1 MYYSDDVINEVLS
14 RNDIVDVIGSYASL
28 KKKGANYEACC
39 PFHHEKTPSFKVN
52 REKQM
57 YHCFGC
63 GVGGNVF
70 TFVMEYENLNFP
82 EAVERL
88 AERAGVQLPEKS
100 MNAQERSREQYK
112 ITLREMNKTAAAYF
126 HYILKHS
133 QHGEKAYEYFH
144 ETRGLSDE
152 TINKFALGY
161 SDIYRDDLYRYL
173 KSKGYTDDQMKGS
186 GLVEISEKEGGV
198 DKFWNRAMIPILDI
212 NGKVIAF
219 GGRVMGDGKPKYI
232 NTSDTAVF
240 DKSHTLFAMNI
251 ARRSRRKGFICCEGY
266 MDVISMH
273 QAGFDNAVASLG
285 TAFTFGHA
293 GIIKRYAD
301 EVYLAYDS
309 DGAGVEATKKV
320 IAILREVGVGARV
333 INMRPYKDPDE
344 FIQNLGSEAF
354 EERIKKAESGMMFLA
369 RIYSEEYDQSDPG
382 ELTKFQNQIARELAY
397 IEDDLERNNYVD
409 AIARKYVIDKDAL
422 AAKVHAY
429 GVAGTAKP
437 EIVERETRRLQE
449 QQGYEE
455 FPGDQS
461 AGAPGRPE
469 TKDNKTSKLLL
480 TWLVNRPELFARLDG
495 VVSEADFEPGIYRT
509 VADKLYSQYRE
520 KHKVEPAVV
529 VNTFQDVEEQRLVAG
544 MLQTDLAIDMT
555 EEEVGNA
562 ITEVVKKIKLASI
575 KKQLENENDM
585 MKVQQLIKDRKKIEK
600 FKVIL

>member
-1 MYYSDDVINEVLS
+1 MINEVLS

-469 TKDNKTSKLLL
+469 TKDNKT
-480 TWLVNRPELFARLDG
+480 ARLDG

-575 KKQLENENDM
+575 KKQLESENDM

>member
-1 MYYSDDVINEVLS
+1 MYYSDDVINEVLA
-14 RNDIVDVIGSYASL
+14 RNDIVDVIGGYASL
-28 KKKGANYEACC
+28 RKKGSNYEACC

-88 AERAGVQLPEKS
+88 AERAGIQLPEKS
-100 MNAQERSREQYK
+100 MSAQERSREQYK
-112 ITLREMNKTAAAYF
+112 ITLKEMNKTAAAYF

-133 QHGEKAYEYFH
+133 QNGQRAYGYFRD
-144 ETRGLSDE
+144 TRGLTDD

-161 SDIYRDDLYRYL
+161 SDIYKDDLYRYMR
-173 KSKGYTDDQMKGS
+173 SKGYTDEQLKQS
-186 GLVEISEKEGGV
+186 GLVDISERDGGV

-219 GGRVMGDGKPKYI
+219 GGRVLGDGKPKYI

-293 GIIKRYAD
+293 NIIKRYAD

-309 DGAGVEATKKV
+309 DGAGVAATKKV
-320 IAILREVGVGARV
+320 IAILREVGVGVRV

-344 FIQNLGSEAF
+344 FIRNLGSEAF
-354 EERIKKAESGMMFLA
+354 ETRIQKAESGMMFLA

-382 ELTKFQNQIARELAY
+382 ERTKFQNQVARELSY
-397 IEDDLERNNYVD
+397 IEDVLERNNYID
-409 AIARKYVIDKDAL
+409 SIAAKYSINRDAL
-422 AAKVHAY
+422 ADKVHGY
-429 GVAGTAKP
+429 GVAGAAKP
-437 EIVERETRRLQE
+437 EVVTRE
-449 QQGYEE
+449 QQRLEE
-455 FPGDQS
+455 QRQS
-461 AGAPGRPE
+461 AERPGR
-469 TKDNKTSKLLL
+469 TSGSHGANGNKTARLLL
-480 TWLVNRPELFARLDG
+480 TWLVNEPKLFSQLAD
-495 VVSEADFEPGIYRT
+495 VVNEKDFEEGIYRT
-509 VADKLYSQYRE
+509 VAAKLFDQYRE
-520 KHKVEPAVV
+520 TGKVTPAIV
-529 VNTFQDVEEQRLVAG
+529 VNTFQDVEEQRLVAE
-544 MLQTDLAIDMT
+544 MLQTDLMIDMS
-555 EEEVGNA
+555 EEEACNA
-562 ITEVVKKIKLASI
+562 VTEVVRKIKLASI
-575 KKQLENENDM
+575 KKQLEEENDM
-585 MKVQQLIKDRKKIEK
+585 QRVQELIKERKKIEK
-600 FKVIL
+600 IRVII

>member
-1 MYYSDDVINEVLS
+1 MYYSDDVINEVLA
-14 RNDIVDVIGSYASL
+14 RNDIVDVIGGYASL
-28 KKKGANYEACC
+28 RKKGSNYEACC

-88 AERAGVQLPEKS
+88 AERAGIQLPEKS
-100 MNAQERSREQYK
+100 MSAQERSREQYK
-112 ITLREMNKTAAAYF
+112 ITLKEMNKTAAAYF

-133 QHGEKAYEYFH
+133 QHGQRAYEYFRD
-144 ETRGLSDE
+144 TRGLTDD

-161 SDIYRDDLYRYL
+161 SDIYKDDLYRYMR
-173 KSKGYTDDQMKGS
+173 SKGYTDEQLKQS
-186 GLVEISEKEGGV
+186 GLVDISERDGGV

-219 GGRVMGDGKPKYI
+219 GGRVLGDGKPKYI

-293 GIIKRYAD
+293 NIIKRYAD

-309 DGAGVEATKKV
+309 DGAGVAATKKV
-320 IAILREVGVGARV
+320 IAILREVGVGVRV

-344 FIQNLGSEAF
+344 FIRNLGSEAF
-354 EERIKKAESGMMFLA
+354 EERIQKAESGMMFLA

-382 ELTKFQNQIARELAY
+382 ERTKFQNQVARELSY
-397 IEDDLERNNYVD
+397 IEDVLERNNYID
-409 AIARKYVIDKDAL
+409 SIAAKYSINRDAL
-422 AAKVHAY
+422 ADKVHGY
-429 GVAGTAKP
+429 GVAGAAKP
-437 EIVERETRRLQE
+437 EVVTRE
-449 QQGYEE
+449 QQRLEE
-455 FPGDQS
+455 QRQS
-461 AGAPGRPE
+461 DERPGRMS
-469 TKDNKTSKLLL
+469 DSHGANGNKTARLLL
-480 TWLVNRPELFARLDG
+480 TWLVNEPKLFSQLAD
-495 VVSEADFEPGIYRT
+495 VVNANDFEEGIYRT
-509 VADKLYSQYRE
+509 VAAKLFDQYRE
-520 KHKVEPAVV
+520 TGKVTPAVV
-529 VNTFQDVEEQRLVAG
+529 VNTFQDVEEQRLVAE
-544 MLQTDLAIDMT
+544 MLQTDLMIDMS
-555 EEEVGNA
+555 EEEACNA
-562 ITEVVKKIKLASI
+562 VTEVVRKIKLASI
-575 KKQLENENDM
+575 KKQLEEENDM
-585 MKVQQLIKDRKKIEK
+585 QRVQELIKERKKIEK
-600 FKVIL
+600 IRVII

>member
-1 MYYSDDVINEVLS
+1 MYYSDDVINEVLA
-14 RNDIVDVIGSYASL
+14 RNDIVDVIGGYASL
-28 KKKGANYEACC
+28 RKKGSNYEACC

-88 AERAGVQLPEKS
+88 AERAGIQLPEKS
-100 MNAQERSREQYK
+100 MSAQERSREQYK
-112 ITLREMNKTAAAYF
+112 ITLKEMNKTAAAYF

-133 QHGEKAYEYFH
+133 QNGQRAYGYFRD
-144 ETRGLSDE
+144 TRGLTDD

-161 SDIYRDDLYRYL
+161 SDIYKDDLYRYMR
-173 KSKGYTDDQMKGS
+173 SKGYTDEQLKQS
-186 GLVEISEKEGGV
+186 GLVDISERDGGV

-219 GGRVMGDGKPKYI
+219 GGRVLGDGKPKYI

-293 GIIKRYAD
+293 NIIKRYAD

-309 DGAGVEATKKV
+309 DGAGVAATKKV
-320 IAILREVGVGARV
+320 IAILREVGVGVRV

-344 FIQNLGSEAF
+344 FIRNLGSEAF
-354 EERIKKAESGMMFLA
+354 EARIKKAESGMMFLA

-382 ELTKFQNQIARELAY
+382 ERTKFQNQIARELSY
-397 IEDDLERNNYVD
+397 IEDVLERNNYID
-409 AIARKYVIDKDAL
+409 SIAAKYSINRDAL
-422 AAKVHAY
+422 ADKVHGY
-429 GVAGTAKP
+429 GVAGAAKP
-437 EIVERETRRLQE
+437 EVVTRE
-449 QQGYEE
+449 QQRLEE
-455 FPGDQS
+455 QRQS
-461 AGAPGRPE
+461 DERPGR
-469 TKDNKTSKLLL
+469 TSGSHGANGNKTARLLL
-480 TWLVNRPELFARLDG
+480 TWLVNEPKLFSQLAD
-495 VVSEADFEPGIYRT
+495 VVNEKDFEEGIYRT
-509 VADKLYSQYRE
+509 VAAKLFDQYRE
-520 KHKVEPAVV
+520 TGKVTPAIV
-529 VNTFQDVEEQRLVAG
+529 VNTFQDVEEQRLVAE
-544 MLQTDLAIDMT
+544 MLQTDLMIDMS
-555 EEEVGNA
+555 EEEACNA
-562 ITEVVKKIKLASI
+562 VTEVVRKIKLASI
-575 KKQLENENDM
+575 KKQLEEENDM
-585 MKVQQLIKDRKKIEK
+585 QRVQELIKERKKIEK
-600 FKVIL
+600 IRVII

>member
-1 MYYSDDVINEVLS
+1 MYYSDDVINEVLA
-14 RNDIVDVIGSYASL
+14 RNDIVDVIGGYASL
-28 KKKGANYEACC
+28 RKKGSNYEACC

-88 AERAGVQLPEKS
+88 AERAGIQLPEKS
-100 MNAQERSREQYK
+100 MSAQERSREQYK
-112 ITLREMNKTAAAYF
+112 ITLKEMNKTAAAYF

-133 QHGEKAYEYFH
+133 QNGQRAYGYFRD
-144 ETRGLSDE
+144 TRGLTDD

-161 SDIYRDDLYRYL
+161 SDIYKDDLYRYMR
-173 KSKGYTDDQMKGS
+173 SKGYTDEQLKQS
-186 GLVEISEKEGGV
+186 GLVDISERDGGV

-219 GGRVMGDGKPKYI
+219 GGRVLGDGKPKYI

-293 GIIKRYAD
+293 NIIKRYAD

-309 DGAGVEATKKV
+309 DGAGVAATKKV
-320 IAILREVGVGARV
+320 IAILREVGVGVRV

-344 FIQNLGSEAF
+344 FIRNLGSEAF
-354 EERIKKAESGMMFLA
+354 ETRIQKAESGMMFLA

-382 ELTKFQNQIARELAY
+382 ERTKFQNQVARELSY
-397 IEDDLERNNYVD
+397 IEDVLERSNYID
-409 AIARKYVIDKDAL
+409 SIAAKYSINRDAL
-422 AAKVHAY
+422 ADKVHGY
-429 GVAGTAKP
+429 GVAGAAKP
-437 EIVERETRRLQE
+437 EVVTRE
-449 QQGYEE
+449 QQRLEE
-455 FPGDQS
+455 QRQS
-461 AGAPGRPE
+461 DERPGR
-469 TKDNKTSKLLL
+469 TSGSHGANGNKTARLLL
-480 TWLVNRPELFARLDG
+480 TWLVNEPKLFSQLAD
-495 VVSEADFEPGIYRT
+495 VVNEKDFEEGIYRT
-509 VADKLYSQYRE
+509 VAAKLFDQYRE
-520 KHKVEPAVV
+520 TGKVTPAIV
-529 VNTFQDVEEQRLVAG
+529 VNTFQDVEEQRLVAE
-544 MLQTDLAIDMT
+544 MLQTDLMIDMS
-555 EEEVGNA
+555 EEEACNA
-562 ITEVVKKIKLASI
+562 VTEVVRKIKLASI
-575 KKQLENENDM
+575 KKQLEEENDM
-585 MKVQQLIKDRKKIEK
+585 QRVQELIKERKKIEK
-600 FKVIL
+600 IRVII

>member
-1 MYYSDDVINEVLS
+1 MYYSDDVINEVLA
-14 RNDIVDVIGSYASL
+14 RNDIVDVIGGYASL
-28 KKKGANYEACC
+28 RKKGSNYEACC

-88 AERAGVQLPEKS
+88 AERAGIQLPEKS
-100 MNAQERSREQYK
+100 MSAQERSREQYK
-112 ITLREMNKTAAAYF
+112 ITLKEMNKTAAAYF

-133 QHGEKAYEYFH
+133 QNGQRAYGYFRD
-144 ETRGLSDE
+144 TRGLTDD

-161 SDIYRDDLYRYL
+161 SDIYKDDLYRYMR
-173 KSKGYTDDQMKGS
+173 SKGYTDEQLKQS
-186 GLVEISEKEGGV
+186 GLVDISERDGGV

-219 GGRVMGDGKPKYI
+219 GGRVLGDGKPKYI

-293 GIIKRYAD
+293 NIIKRYAD

-309 DGAGVEATKKV
+309 DGAGVAATKKV
-320 IAILREVGVGARV
+320 IAILREVGVGVRV

-344 FIQNLGSEAF
+344 FIRNLGSEAF
-354 EERIKKAESGMMFLA
+354 ETRIQKAESGMMFLA

-382 ELTKFQNQIARELAY
+382 ERTKFQNQVARELSY
-397 IEDDLERNNYVD
+397 IEDVLERNNYID
-409 AIARKYVIDKDAL
+409 SIAAKYSINRDAL
-422 AAKVHAY
+422 ADKVHGY
-429 GVAGTAKP
+429 GVAGAAKP
-437 EIVERETRRLQE
+437 EVVTRE
-449 QQGYEE
+449 QQRLEE
-455 FPGDQS
+455 QRQS
-461 AGAPGRPE
+461 DERPGR
-469 TKDNKTSKLLL
+469 TSGSHGANGNKTARLLL
-480 TWLVNRPELFARLDG
+480 TWLVNEPKLFSQLAD
-495 VVSEADFEPGIYRT
+495 VVNEKDFEEGIYRT
-509 VADKLYSQYRE
+509 VAAKLFDQYRE
-520 KHKVEPAVV
+520 TGKVTPAIV
-529 VNTFQDVEEQRLVAG
+529 VNTFQDVEEQRLVAE
-544 MLQTDLAIDMT
+544 MLQTDLMIDMS
-555 EEEVGNA
+555 EEEACNA
-562 ITEVVKKIKLASI
+562 VTEVVRKIKLASI
-575 KKQLENENDM
+575 KKQLEEENDM
-585 MKVQQLIKDRKKIEK
+585 QRVQELIKERKKIEK
-600 FKVIL
+600 IRVII